1 MDISVLLKS
10 ALVATA
16 IAAFAISHYV
26 FKAKDDSPIEEMAE
40 EVIEKNSNITVD
52 LTPESKE
59 KK

>member
-1 MDISVLLKS
+1 MDISLLVKS

-40 EVIEKNSNITVD
+40 EIIEQNSNVKMD

>member
-1 MDISVLLKS
+1 MDISLLVKS

-40 EVIEKNSNITVD
+40 ELIEQNSRVKID
-52 LTPESKE
+52 LTPQSKE
-59 KK
+59 K